1 MDDEGWVPI
10 TTIADFK
17 RVKKMCTDITFI
29 IDSLLGS
36 ATVEVQVPLYFWWPT
51 QITKDVGFREVERY
65 ADKLTRYGDV
75 MNGQSGPQPLQTLC
89 LTSKPQTS
97 LVQHQER
104 SINAPENSDSIDD
117 RRNTSEEKAELSSD
131 EKTLMLCMPSNTKH
145 GTDGVQVDGGSQDY
159 NAGLSGKLTSKS
171 NCDSSIVKMNH
182 DSDCLDHSEGIE
194 SVRLDDDGVE
204 GMPSDMDMKN
214 VGDLSND
221 FANTFMLDEELELEQ
236 KIIKK
241 DDLFPVRRRA
251 FHHYREQRDQ
261 KEPLMKHP
269 ELDRLLREVYRSLDD
284 FRAKERAT
292 MMK

>member
-1 MDDEGWVPI
+1 M
-10 TTIADFK
+10 
-17 RVKKMCTDITFI
+17 
-29 IDSLLGS
+29 
-36 ATVEVQVPLYFWWPT
+36 
-51 QITKDVGFREVERY
+51 
-65 ADKLTRYGDV
+65 
-75 MNGQSGPQPLQTLC
+75 

-117 RRNTSEEKAELSSD
+117 GRNTSEEKAELSSD
-131 EKTLMLCMPSNTKH
+131 KKTLMLCMPSNTKH
-145 GTDGVQVDGGSQDY
+145 GTDGVQVNGGSQDY
-159 NAGLSGKLTSKS
+159 NGGLSGKLTSES

-182 DSDCLDHSEGIE
+182 YSDCLDHSEGIE

-241 DDLFPVRRRA
+241 DDLSPVRRRYSMI
-251 FHHYREQRDQ
+251 F
-261 KEPLMKHP
+261 
-269 ELDRLLREVYRSLDD
+269 V
-284 FRAKERAT
+284 FFFCI
-292 MMK
+292 